1 MRKATIQ
8 TKGKMF
14 EEKRKLNKELMK
26 ANMVLH
32 QKTIDE
38 RKRLKEKQEELKKL
52 KKKPKFSAFGYT
64 TVLDNKKSDEMI
76 FGM

>member
-8 TKGKMF
+8 SKGRMF
-14 EEKRKLNKELMK
+14 EEKRKQQELMK

-64 TVLDNKKSDEMI
+64 TVLDNKAS
-76 FGM
+76 FR

>member
-8 TKGKMF
+8 TKGRMF
-14 EEKRKLNKELMK
+14 EEKRKQQELMK

-52 KKKPKFSAFGYT
+52 KKPKFSAFGYT
-64 TVLDNKKSDEMI
+64 TVLDNKAS
-76 FGM
+76 FR

>member
-1 MRKATIQ
+1 
-8 TKGKMF
+8 MF
-14 EEKRKLNKELMK
+14 EEKRKQQELMK

-64 TVLDNKKSDEMI
+64 TVLDNKAS
-76 FGM
+76 FR

>member
-1 MRKATIQ
+1 MRNMTIK

-14 EEKRKLNKELMK
+14 EEKRKQQELMK

-38 RKRLKEKQEELKKL
+38 RKRLKEKQEELKNL

-64 TVLDNKKSDEMI
+64 TVLDNKTR
-76 FGM
+76 FR

>member
-8 TKGKMF
+8 TKGRMF
-14 EEKRKLNKELMK
+14 EEKRKQQELMK

-64 TVLDNKKSDEMI
+64 TVLDNKAS
-76 FGM
+76 FR

>member
-8 TKGKMF
+8 TKGRMF
-14 EEKRKLNKELMK
+14 EEKRKQQELMK

-64 TVLDNKKSDEMI
+64 TVLENKAS
-76 FGM
+76 FR

>member
-8 TKGKMF
+8 TKGRMF
-14 EEKRKLNKELMK
+14 EEKRKQQELMK

-64 TVLDNKKSDEMI
+64 TVLDNKTS
-76 FGM
+76 FR

>member
-8 TKGKMF
+8 TKGRMF
-14 EEKRKLNKELMK
+14 EEKRKQQELMK

-38 RKRLKEKQEELKKL
+38 RKRLKEKHEELKKL
-52 KKKPKFSAFGYT
+52 KKKNKFSAFGYT
-64 TVLDNKKSDEMI
+64 TVLDNKAS
-76 FGM
+76 FR